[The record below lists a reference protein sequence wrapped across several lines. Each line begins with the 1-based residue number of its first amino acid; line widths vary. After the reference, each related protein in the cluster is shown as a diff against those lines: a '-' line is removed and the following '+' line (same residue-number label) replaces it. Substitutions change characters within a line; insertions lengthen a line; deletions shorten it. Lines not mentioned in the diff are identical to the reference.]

1 MYVNILAIKHF
12 GLPLAIVRSD
22 VVNLVNVIVRIII
35 FCDIYRML
43 LALTYLY
50 STVKVCTTVDP
61 YREKLAK
68 NALEMENSRIKTP
81 VVVLFFLVC
90 SFFLK
95 TLIINFNMQ
104 DGVV

>member
-1 MYVNILAIKHF
+1 M
-12 GLPLAIVRSD
+12 
-22 VVNLVNVIVRIII
+22 
-35 FCDIYRML
+35 
-43 LALTYLY
+43 
-50 STVKVCTTVDP
+50 KVCITVDP